1 MIKLIKIGGSTK
13 YLVDILHINVEEND
27 KQKVT
32 ITLTD
37 GSSETI
43 EYTGY
48 EVFKRLLELID
59 HNMTTGASITVYQSE
74 SEFEEYLRSNK
85 DNVRKPGENP
95 RPM

>member
-13 YLVDILHINVEEND
+13 YLVDILHINVEND
-27 KQKVT
+27 IQKVT
-32 ITLTD
+32 VTLTD
-37 GSSETI
+37 GSSDDI

-48 EVFKRLLELID
+48 EVFKRLVELID
-59 HNMTTGASITVYQSE
+59 NAMDTGVSITVYQSE
-74 SEFEEYLRSNK
+74 LEFEKHLRSSK